1 MKLAMNHVGDVH
13 LMSIESLDRR
23 QVNSLLLLSV
33 SNAVDVEIEGKKLKA
48 SETHLYYT
56 QCGRYKI
63 T

>member
-1 MKLAMNHVGDVH
+1 MIAVL
-13 LMSIESLDRR
+13 LMSIESLERR
-23 QVNSLLLLSV
+23 QVNTLLLLSV
-33 SNAVDVEIEGKKLKA
+33 SNDVDVEIEGKKLKA